1 MKTFDVYANGPEIT
15 FETINDLKANE
26 IVRKTLFNDDGSIK
40 DIFISENPYTKK
52 NPLNNRFRIGIF
64 ENVIYSD
71 GKHAVWKAGSIETD
85 TTDEMAEALDL
96 LNIPHNIW

>member
-15 FETINDLKANE
+15 FETIDDLKANE
-26 IVRKTLFNDDGSIK
+26 KVRKTLFNDDGSIK
-40 DIFISENPYTKK
+40 NIFISENLYTKK
-52 NPLNNRFRIGIF
+52 NPLNHRFRIGIF

-71 GKHAVWKAGSIETD
+71 GKYAVWKAGSIEAD
-85 TTDEMAEALDL
+85 TVDEIIEALDL

>member
-15 FETINDLKANE
+15 FKTIDDLKANK
-26 IVRKTLFNDDGSIK
+26 IVRKTLFNDDGCMK
-40 DIFISENPYTKK
+40 NLFITENPYTKK

-64 ENVIYSD
+64 ENVIYID
-71 GKHAVWKAGSIETD
+71 GQHAVWKAGSIETD
-85 TTDEMAEALDL
+85 TTDEMNEALDL